1 MDQDNTRIGFERSIG
16 IICLILGALLI
27 AIEWIV
33 TSAKMPA
40 EKAHPALEQE
50 GYALYGFIHNVMG
63 YKFIFPLLGLGLI
76 AVFAF
81 MVFPLITKEEE
92 RP

>member
-1 MDQDNTRIGFERSIG
+1 MKQHNTRIGFERSIG
-16 IICLILGALLI
+16 IVCLILAVLLI
-27 AIEWIV
+27 AIEWV
-33 TSAKMPA
+33 VSSAKTKA
-40 EKAHPALEQE
+40 ETAHDVFNGE
-50 GYALYGFIHNVMG
+50 GYALYELIHNIMG